1 MNSRFLNS
9 VLFACLLWPMQLLTA
24 CAQVPAGTVCFEHI
38 GPQDK
43 PMPGFCVQE
52 GQAPGSAEVLIQ
64 AGPAAWRD
72 VLAIIEGQGRGSAPG
87 VSQFGDYRAQWVPA
101 ARTLYLSARAMQAI
115 VQALQHAPGLT
126 PEQAGLLRRLQLRL
140 A

>member
-1 MNSRFLNS
+1 MISRLFNT
-9 VLFACLLWPMQLLTA
+9 VLFACLLWPMQVLPA
-24 CAQVPAGTVCFEHI
+24 RAQGQAGAVCFEHI

-52 GQAPGSAEVLIQ
+52 GPAPRSADAPIE
-64 AGPAAWRD
+64 AGPAAWRAM
-72 VLAIIEGQGRGSAPG
+72 LAIMESQGSGSAQG
-87 VSQFGDYRAQWVPA
+87 ASQFGDYRAQWAPA
-101 ARTLYLSARAMQAI
+101 ARPRYLPARAMQAI